1 MLERIR
7 RRGSNDEEECWL
19 CGLVL
24 FFLFCWFW
32 FPRCICPVYPLGS
45 FLIKLFINQK
55 KKNPL
60 KKVRWRRSSEEG
72 PTEKARRRRSNIEG
86 LTEKIRQRGSVREG
100 PSERIRQRGTA
111 REGPP
116 ERICWKRF
124 AGEDPLEKVRRR

>member
-32 FPRCICPVYPLGS
+32 FPRCICLVYPLGS
-45 FLIKLFINQK
+45 FLIKLFINK
-55 KKNPL
+55 KKKYPL

-72 PTEKARRRRSNIEG
+72 PTEKAHRRRSNIEG
-86 LTEKIRQRGSVREG
+86 LTEKIRQRGSVGED
-100 PSERIRQRGTA
+100 PSKRDCQRGS
-111 REGPP
+111 
-116 ERICWKRF
+116 
-124 AGEDPLEKVRRR
+124 AGEDLLEKVRRRGSTGEGPPEMIR